1 MLVVKWFT
9 ARSLTSTLCSV
20 HCTASPPP
28 PPFLGPLLFVAE
40 NGLEGHGYWVLGQP
54 GYIGEEADRKMWWL
68 IGRAPDYC
76 GKSPGFESFL
86 SREGR
91 QSPSW
96 GQNIS
101 KQNSAKSLYLK
112 LFKNRIAD
120 TDPDLTFHLPLQIL
134 ESSNMIT
141 IIFNRIP
148 NNSYSVNILPACFHN
163 SWMIS
168 CSCLFL

>member
-1 MLVVKWFT
+1 MMLMIGWNASRKMVYSQVINIHT
-9 ARSLTSTLCSV
+9 V
-20 HCTASPPP
+20 QCTGSPPP

-91 QSPSW
+91 QSPS
-96 GQNIS
+96 
-101 KQNSAKSLYLK
+101 
-112 LFKNRIAD
+112 
-120 TDPDLTFHLPLQIL
+120 
-134 ESSNMIT
+134 
-141 IIFNRIP
+141 
-148 NNSYSVNILPACFHN
+148 
-163 SWMIS
+163 
-168 CSCLFL
+168 

>member
-1 MLVVKWFT
+1 MPAVQHT
-9 ARSLTSTLCSV
+9 ASSSCVQVCVNCLFSSDV
-20 HCTASPPP
+20 MQCTGSPPP

-91 QSPSW
+91 QSPS
-96 GQNIS
+96 
-101 KQNSAKSLYLK
+101 
-112 LFKNRIAD
+112 
-120 TDPDLTFHLPLQIL
+120 
-134 ESSNMIT
+134 
-141 IIFNRIP
+141 
-148 NNSYSVNILPACFHN
+148 
-163 SWMIS
+163 
-168 CSCLFL
+168 